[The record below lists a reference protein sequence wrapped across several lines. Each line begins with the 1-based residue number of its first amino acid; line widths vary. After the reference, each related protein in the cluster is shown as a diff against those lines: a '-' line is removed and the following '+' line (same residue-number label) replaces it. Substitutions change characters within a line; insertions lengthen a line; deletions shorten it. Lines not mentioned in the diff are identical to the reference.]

1 MPLLLNIARLLLLSL
16 SGLGFYLTWYI
27 FMNNGAAQMMN
38 DIRDN
43 GPHILPYTDGGPLRK
58 TYTGI
63 AVVDYQLT
71 ILVLFFYNIVDG
83 SHPNACLQAYHFFGQ
98 AIAGYSL
105 LILEGRRYGNK
116 WKIISFIALW
126 GLAFQLATFAVI
138 IPIYFTVHLLTS
150 PTAGPGTRSQFSV
163 DQHELS
169 SIPYSVALGLVL
181 PSIAVALPAPSVV
194 GYEKKQLFMATW
206 QAFPLWVGL
215 FQQILPFLRRQL
227 TSNVAVGKGTTHII
241 KELRKFYLLLLT
253 AAVVTQASTWT
264 MSISA
269 VLFPDLFAPD
279 AARLL
284 KPTAVFKP
292 KAASPSVKMPSTAAG
307 SLQLLQH
314 DEIVG
319 VAALIIW
326 SAALYINASGNRS
339 FGGWVWLIAK
349 GVAVGAI
356 AGPQGLAVAAVWA
369 RDEIVFADDNSNK
382 KDL

>member
-1 MPLLLNIARLLLLSL
+1 MSLLLNITRLLLLSL
-16 SGLGFYLTWYI
+16 SGLAFYLTWYI
-27 FMNNGAAQMMN
+27 FMNNGAAQKMQ

-43 GPHILPYTDGGPLRK
+43 GPDILPYTDGGPLRK

-63 AVVDYQLT
+63 AMVDYQLT

-105 LILEGRRYGNK
+105 LVLEGLRYGNK

-138 IPIYFTVHLLTS
+138 IPIYFTIHLSTS
-150 PTAGPGTRSQFSV
+150 PTAGSWKRSQFSV
-163 DQHELS
+163 DPLELT
-169 SIPYSVALGLVL
+169 SIPYSVALGLIL
-181 PSIAVALPAPSVV
+181 PSIATALPAPSVI
-194 GYEKKQLFMATW
+194 GYERKQMFMAIW

-215 FQQILPFLRRQL
+215 FQQIIPFLTRQF
-227 TSNVAVGKGTTHII
+227 TGNVGVGKERTHNI

-269 VLFPDLFAPD
+269 VLFPNLFAPD
-279 AARLL
+279 AVSLL
-284 KPTAVFKP
+284 TPTAVFKP
-292 KAASPSVKMPSTAAG
+292 KAASPLVKMPSTAAG
-307 SLQLLQH
+307 SLQLLQY

-319 VAALIIW
+319 VAALMLW
-326 SAALYINASGNRS
+326 SAALYVNASGNRR
-339 FGGWVWLIAK
+339 FGGWVSLIAK